1 MYYPVSDQNMQAGA
15 LSELAGDLFL
25 FKLKTFSDPN
35 EPRFAYMELE
45 EDDDE
50 EDDEDGDVDMDRE
63 HDTRIFEEFEYLGY
77 FSVIK
82 ENVTNSRSQLHGFG
96 YHQDLE
102 ELGFWNKC
110 YWFKIKHNHKL
121 DVLDQIR
128 CIRFYSKLK

>member
-15 LSELAGDLFL
+15 LSELARHFSKLKGDLFL

-35 EPRFAYMELE
+35 EPRFAYMELG

-50 EDDEDGDVDMDRE
+50 EDDEDGD
-63 HDTRIFEEFEYLGY
+63 YLGY